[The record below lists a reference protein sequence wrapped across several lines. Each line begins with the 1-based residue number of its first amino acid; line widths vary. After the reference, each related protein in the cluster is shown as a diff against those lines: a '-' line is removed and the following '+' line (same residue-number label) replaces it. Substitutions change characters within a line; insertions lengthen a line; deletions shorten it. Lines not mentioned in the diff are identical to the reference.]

1 MLKIYAGRR
10 ELKLRE
16 GKSTVETDV
25 SPQTDWGSS
34 CTVQVYS
41 YKCIVVTLELWR
53 FQLGSKITLLEMHS
67 FYKLF
72 IESKRNICKRSI
84 FQTFWK
90 LHCCPDFLFNELE
103 TSNFGYLLIF

>member
-41 YKCIVVTLELWR
+41 SVLYKCIVVMLVLWR
-53 FQLGSKITLLEMHS
+53 FQLGAEN
-67 FYKLF
+67 YF
-72 IESKRNICKRSI
+72 I
-84 FQTFWK
+84 
-90 LHCCPDFLFNELE
+90 LMA
-103 TSNFGYLLIF
+103 